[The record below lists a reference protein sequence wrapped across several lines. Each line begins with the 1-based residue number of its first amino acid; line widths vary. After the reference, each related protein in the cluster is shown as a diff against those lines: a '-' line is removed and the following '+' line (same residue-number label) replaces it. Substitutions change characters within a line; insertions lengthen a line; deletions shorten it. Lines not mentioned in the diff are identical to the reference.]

1 MIKSIGEKHKGMIEI
16 DTTGPQ
22 GNAFYLLSFAKSL
35 AQKLGLDYDAI
46 YRDMTSG
53 DYEHLIKVFDNH
65 FGEYVILYR

>member
-1 MIKSIGEKHKGMIEI
+1 MIKSVAEKRKGMIEI

-46 YRDMTSG
+46 YREMTSK
-53 DYEHLIKVFDNH
+53 DYEHLINMFELY